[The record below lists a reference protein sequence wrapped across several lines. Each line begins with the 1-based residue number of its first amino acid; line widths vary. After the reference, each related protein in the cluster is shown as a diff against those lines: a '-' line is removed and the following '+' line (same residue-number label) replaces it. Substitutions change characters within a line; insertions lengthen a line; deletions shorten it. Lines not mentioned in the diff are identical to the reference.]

1 MLEETMKSSFV
12 VNQCASSIVRYPNSI
27 GVSSEVWEALC
38 EARDAFGAITLTS
51 KAISGASLSDE
62 AQKRVRRARIA
73 IERALNVAIP
83 EDGYARR

>member
-1 MLEETMKSSFV
+1 MNSSLV
-12 VNQCASSIVRYPNSI
+12 GDRYVSSIVRCPKSI

-73 IERALNVAIP
+73 IERALNIAIP
-83 EDGYARR
+83 EGDDAR